1 MDGLHKVLADEEATC
16 GEVRTA
22 AYPSI
27 WQWVVLG
34 VAIGVT
40 EGCSLTSTPFCLKSM
55 TPFRH
60 TAMSTTV
67 PELSIQFP
75 FK

>member
-1 MDGLHKVLADEEATC
+1 MDPCSTSAVASYFYEEFWANRVDSLHKVLADEEAT
-16 GEVRTA
+16 GREVRTA

-40 EGCSLTSTPFCLKSM
+40 DG
-55 TPFRH
+55 
-60 TAMSTTV
+60 
-67 PELSIQFP
+67 
-75 FK
+75 